1 MGDAMKCVAIAITFV
16 VAVASAAGAQVA
28 EELARRQAVERF
40 RTGQDLMATERYE
53 QAATEFTAAIG
64 LDPLLTLAHYGL
76 GQARMALK
84 QYAAAVTAF
93 RDCRTAYEQIAALQQ
108 RNAGE
113 SERRR
118 QDEINELKDSINRIR
133 TGQIKNASP
142 GQAER
147 MEARVNDL
155 ERTRRTSADRMQIP
169 AELSL
174 ALGSAYFRNGQ
185 REDAEREWKAAVSV
199 NDRLGEAHNNL
210 AALYAMSGRK
220 KEADAAVRA
229 AERARFRVNPQLK
242 ADIDRMQ

>member
-1 MGDAMKCVAIAITFV
+1 MKIVSILV
-16 VAVASAAGAQVA
+16 VLVLSAAGIANGQVA
-28 EELARRQAVERF
+28 EEISRRQAVERY
-40 RTGQDLMATERYE
+40 RTGQDLMMAERYE
-53 QAATEFTAAIG
+53 EAASEFTAAIE

-76 GQARMALK
+76 GQANMALK
-84 QYAAAVTAF
+84 RYPAAVRAF
-93 RDCRTAYEQIAALQQ
+93 LQGRGAYEQLAALHQ
-108 RNAGE
+108 RNTAE

-118 QDEINELKDSINRIR
+118 TDEINELKDSINRIR
-133 TGQIKNASP
+133 TGQIKNPSP
-142 GQAER
+142 GLAER

-155 ERTRRTSADRMQIP
+155 ERTRRTSPDKMQIP

-185 REDAEREWKAAVSV
+185 REDAEREWKAAVAV

-220 KEADAAVRA
+220 KEAEAAVRA

-242 ADIDRMQ
+242 ADIGKLP

>member
-1 MGDAMKCVAIAITFV
+1 MKIMSIAIVFV
-16 VAVASAAGAQVA
+16 LSAAAVTSGQAA
-28 EELARRQAVERF
+28 EEISRRQALDHYRS
-40 RTGQDLMATERYE
+40 GQDLMVAERYQ
-53 QAATEFTAAIG
+53 QAADEFTAAIA

-76 GQARMALK
+76 GQANMALK
-84 QYAAAVTAF
+84 QYPAAVRAF
-93 RDCRTAYEQIAALQQ
+93 VACREAYEQIAVLRI
-108 RNAGE
+108 RNTAE

-118 QDEINELKDSINRIR
+118 TDEINELKDSINRIR

-220 KEADAAVRA
+220 KEAEAAVRA